1 MLPTATE
8 VRTGEPENRAIL
20 PSRFLLP
27 AFSKTDSPESSMS
40 ENYWGKGAVE
50 LHYAD
55 CEHTRF
61 IPRGHTAD
69 HQHCY
74 GRNPELAKEPLPGCC
89 EDCQRGLRAL
99 RAGQGGE

>member
-1 MLPTATE
+1 
-8 VRTGEPENRAIL
+8 
-20 PSRFLLP
+20 
-27 AFSKTDSPESSMS
+27 MS
-40 ENYWGKGAVE
+40 ENYWGKNAIE

-74 GRNPELAKEPLPGCC
+74 GCNPELAKEPLPGCC
-89 EDCQRGLRAL
+89 EDYRVRRDQQHRIDSEENRSAL
-99 RAGQGGE
+99 APGIPERDAF